1 MVSDER
7 RPSVFKYT
15 EIRQMWRFS
24 KLCRHI
30 WGPLLASKL
39 AVQQPSLTSIPL
51 PGSESDIDFLF
62 LKIDADGNL
71 VWDELI
77 SDESA
82 VDYGTDVI
90 ETSDGG
96 YLITGMFSGGGH
108 GAIPLIK
115 TDGSGQVLWTRNL
128 IEGRGNKVGMRV
140 FPASDGGYMIVGNTD
155 EYRRGFE
162 TVLIKTDSEGKVNE

>member
-51 PGSESDIDFLF
+51 PRWERMKQHCFDLYQNILTEGISLTPTYGSAPS
-62 LKIDADGNL
+62 
-71 VWDELI
+71 
-77 SDESA
+77 
-82 VDYGTDVI
+82 
-90 ETSDGG
+90 
-96 YLITGMFSGGGH
+96 SGG
-108 GAIPLIK
+108 
-115 TDGSGQVLWTRNL
+115 S
-128 IEGRGNKVGMRV
+128 
-140 FPASDGGYMIVGNTD
+140 
-155 EYRRGFE
+155 
-162 TVLIKTDSEGKVNE
+162 